1 MENNAATRALVAR
14 IIDAAKGPVLLDAGA
29 LSGVEQNKKSCARV
43 LMTPHLGEM
52 ASLIDEDVDSIEGDQ
67 LGQARRYARSHGVSL
82 ALKGASTVVCDGAG
96 AAWVFTGGT
105 VGLGTSGSGDVL
117 AGLVAGLVARG
128 ATPAQALVWGVWVHG
143 EAGRRLSQR
152 IGAVGFLARELLPEI
167 PVILQSLSPRKARR

>member
-1 MENNAATRALVAR
+1 
-14 IIDAAKGPVLLDAGA
+14 
-29 LSGVEQNKKSCARV
+29 
-43 LMTPHLGEM
+43 
-52 ASLIDEDVDSIEGDQ
+52 
-67 LGQARRYARSHGVSL
+67 
-82 ALKGASTVVCDGAG
+82 
-96 AAWVFTGGT
+96 

-167 PVILQSLSPRKARR
+167 PVILQSLLPRKARR